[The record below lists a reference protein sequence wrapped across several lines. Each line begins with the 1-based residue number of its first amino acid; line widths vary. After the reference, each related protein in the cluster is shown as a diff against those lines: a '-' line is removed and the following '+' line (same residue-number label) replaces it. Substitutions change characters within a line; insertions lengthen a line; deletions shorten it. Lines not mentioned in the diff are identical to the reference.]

1 MHEAWAPAR
10 RPASL
15 QRAWDSVLYSFC
27 AHMNMTG
34 VGVQMMEDPASE
46 QRDRTAAVQIIYLA
60 ILDRPHLILAMDAQS
75 PNNEQL
81 S

>member
-1 MHEAWAPAR
+1 
-10 RPASL
+10 
-15 QRAWDSVLYSFC
+15 
-27 AHMNMTG
+27 MNMTG

-46 QRDRTAAVQIIYLA
+46 QRDRTAAVQISYLA